1 MNYFIFNFTTHNHL
15 IDSFLKSSAE
25 AHGHKEVKTAEWF
38 YWKFRDNPFGKT
50 ILACAEE
57 DGIIAGCVA
66 YGIQDFVFHSKIIK
80 GAMAF
85 ENFVHPN
92 FQGKGIFKKLIKVVE
107 KEAINRDIKLLLV
120 FPNSK
125 SLPGY
130 LSLGWFQLNNIEYW
144 IKPNSIF
151 DIAFNFK
158 NLRNGFKPNNANF
171 DLLDKKIFN
180 HYKQNIEKGFFSKI
194 DTDYLIWRFLSFPN
208 TEYVILND
216 TNCFSVGRVGKRGNF
231 TEVQVLFVTPKDSNK
246 FSLKNVLKSYKK
258 KLKYDL
264 ISFPISKNN
273 RLKPALKRNLFF
285 KVPNSTNVCYKIL
298 DESLKLEMNQI
309 ELSAIN
315 FHTY

>member
-1 MNYFIFNFTTHNHL
+1 MNYFIFNFTSHIHF
-15 IDSFLKSSAE
+15 IDSFLKSSAK
-25 AHGHKEVKTAEWF
+25 AHGHNDVKTEEWF
-38 YWKFRDNPFGKT
+38 YWKFRDNPYGES

-120 FPNSK
+120 FPNSR

-158 NLRNGFKPNNANF
+158 NLRNGFKPNNENF
-171 DLLDKKIFN
+171 DFLDKKIFN
-180 HYKQNIEKGFFSKI
+180 HYKQNIETGLFSKI

-216 TNCFSVGRVGKRGNF
+216 TNCYSVGRVGKRGNF

-273 RLKPALKRNLFF
+273 RLKPALKRNIFF
-285 KVPNSTNVCYKIL
+285 KVPNNTNVCYKIL
-298 DESLKLEMNQI
+298 DETLQLEMSQI

>member
-15 IDSFLKSSAE
+15 IDSFLKSSAK
-25 AHGHKEVKTAEWF
+25 AHGHNDVKTEEWF
-38 YWKFRDNPFGKT
+38 YWKFRDNPFGES

-66 YGIQDFVFHSKIIK
+66 FGMQDFVLHSNVIK
-80 GAMAF
+80 GAMSF
-85 ENFVHPN
+85 ETFVHPDH
-92 FQGKGIFKKLIKVVE
+92 QGKGLFKKLINIAE
-107 KEAINRDIKLLLV
+107 KEATNRGIKLLLN
-120 FPNSK
+120 FPNSN
-125 SLPGY
+125 SLTGF
-130 LSLGWFQLNNIEYW
+130 LRLRWSQINNTEYW
-144 IKPNSIF
+144 IRPNSIF

-171 DLLDKKIFN
+171 DFLDKKIFN

-194 DTDYLIWRFLSFPN
+194 DTDYLNWRFLSFPN

-216 TNCFSVGRVGKRGNF
+216 TNCYSVGRVGKRGNF
-231 TEVQVLFVTPKDSNK
+231 TEVQVLFVTPKDSYK

-273 RLKPALKRNLFF
+273 RLKPSLKRNLFF